1 MSKLISIVI
10 PIHNEAKNIPEIYR
24 QLEEVR
30 IALKDRYVVEYV
42 FVDDGSADTSSD
54 ILQGLV
60 ARDMQVRVID
70 FSRNFGK
77 EAATSAGVHYAKG
90 DAVVI
95 MDADLQHPPSVI
107 PSLVRAWEEGA
118 EVVYTVRKAH
128 GHHQLFRWV
137 GSRVYYWL
145 MQHATDLP
153 VEPLSTDFRLLD
165 RVVVNEFNKLTERG
179 RVFRGIIDWM
189 GFRRARVE
197 FDSPKRLFGENTYTF
212 RKLVGLFTSSITSFS
227 MFPLRLTGYLGV
239 MSIFFSSLFLAFIV
253 VSQYLFGWLYF
264 SGPFI
269 GAVVNM
275 LLIGV
280 VLSSIGLI
288 ALYIGNIHAEVVN
301 RPLYIIRAKKNFS
314 ENDRS

>member
-1 MSKLISIVI
+1 MHKLLSIVI
-10 PIHNEAKNIPEIYR
+10 PIHNEAKNIPELYR
-24 QLEEVR
+24 QLEEIRGVMS
-30 IALKDRYVVEYV
+30 DRYATEYI
-42 FVDDGSADTSSD
+42 FVNDGSGDASSE
-54 ILQGLV
+54 ILDGLA
-60 ARDMQVRVID
+60 ARDTHTRIID

-77 EAATSAGVHYAKG
+77 EAATSAGVHYAAG

-107 PSLVRAWEEGA
+107 PLLIAEWEKGV

-128 GHHQLFRWV
+128 GHHQLFRWL
-137 GSRVYYWL
+137 GSRLYYWL
-145 MQHATDLP
+145 MRHATDLP

-165 RVVVNEFNKLTERG
+165 RKVVDAFNKLTERG

-197 FDSPKRLFGENTYTF
+197 FDSPKRLFGKNAYTF

-227 MFPLRLTGYLGV
+227 MLPLRLTGYLGIV
-239 MSIFFSSLFLAFIV
+239 IIFFSSLFLLYIIV
-253 VSQYLFGWLYF
+253 AQYTFNWVHF

-269 GAVVNM
+269 GAVLNM

-280 VLSSIGLI
+280 VLSSLGLI
-288 ALYIGNIHAEVVN
+288 ALYVGNIHAEVVN
-301 RPLYIIRAKKNFS
+301 RPLYIIREKKNLS
-314 ENDRS
+314 